1 MGKEMERRGGYGT
14 RGYGPKWER
23 RRAQQLSTLS
33 LKSGKRVRRIVCVV
47 GEGVNLTLEASLHG
61 IGRTSS
67 I

>member
-47 GEGVNLTLEASLHG
+47 GEGV
-61 IGRTSS
+61 
-67 I
+67 